1 MNGFKIATLT
11 ALCWLWL
18 AWPSVSY
25 SPAPLALSGFTGGGE
40 HEQYLAVFGG
50 PERVLD
56 MVRPDPMDMP
66 TVEPSETALSGLHSG
81 DKDAPVT
88 GDSRLGFQPSTRGG
102 LSTRGEATYYHPSL
116 TGGLMRDNRTR
127 YSPEVPTAAV
137 ADVAG
142 APVVEL
148 GSLLEVC
155 HNGACQRLMVRDTG
169 LFQAENLDLS
179 EEAFRQF
186 APLFRGRIPITW
198 RVIDN

>member
-1 MNGFKIATLT
+1 MKYLLVLLLSIGL
-11 ALCWLWL
+11 LL
-18 AWPSVSY
+18 WPS
-25 SPAPLALSGFTGGGE
+25 PLDVGSGLDSGRIIFSGGDRR
-40 HEQYLAVFGG
+40 EQYLSVVSGSGVILDVAR
-50 PERVLD
+50 PHALD
-56 MVRPDPMDMP
+56 MPPL
-66 TVEPSETALSGLHSG
+66 EPAETALSGLDSG

-169 LFQAENLDLS
+169 LFPAENLDLS